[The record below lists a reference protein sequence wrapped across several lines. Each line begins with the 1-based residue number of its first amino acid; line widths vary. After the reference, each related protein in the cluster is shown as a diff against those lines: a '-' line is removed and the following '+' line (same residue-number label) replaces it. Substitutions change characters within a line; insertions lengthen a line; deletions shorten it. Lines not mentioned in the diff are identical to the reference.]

1 MRNEYCWAE
10 MSYLLVGKR
19 CCFTDLGGEDG
30 AKEWMEREQHWGRR
44 VTTQA
49 LTQSSPQSRHSPRAA
64 VSCLGCEG
72 VYHGVHRVWV
82 REKTLTLALDG
93 VGGCVVVLTL
103 FLSRSHFC
111 CLCLVFSRCT
121 SEAGVLLTEGKV
133 KCESRPCPCG
143 PPGLSP
149 LWILLALPHR
159 QMGIRGR
166 PPLSRPRA
174 FPLSGLSVLAPVL
187 LARSL

>member
-1 MRNEYCWAE
+1 
-10 MSYLLVGKR
+10 MSHLLVGKH

-49 LTQSSPQSRHSPRAA
+49 LTQSSPQSRRSPWAA
-64 VSCLGCEG
+64 VRYLGCEG
-72 VYHGVHRVWV
+72 VYRVHRGWV

-103 FLSRSHFC
+103 FLSRSHFWC
-111 CLCLVFSRCT
+111 HCLVFSRRT

-133 KCESRPCPCG
+133 KCEFRPCPCG